1 MIVGLAVLL
10 AIAPWIATVAAQTG
24 DQDAELA
31 ERPGDAKSD
40 WTLDLE
46 TLRAEVR
53 WTMHRS
59 DDTIQEWVNGSFNGL
74 DDQLTYRYTQLVQEG
89 EDEEPT
95 VHQINMTLG
104 LAAVYEYRDTNNDGR
119 FELSDEIVDYQA
131 IETEGVPLIHE
142 RDHPRQIEGAR
153 VVYPLEG
160 GGELHLEIYMS
171 PTVDWKDTRLIFP
184 GDAELDLTI
193 RNRPASAAG
202 TDMAVQLRAWGGES
216 FQRTG
221 NELTLKDDRA
231 VGYVRWMDQSFVDGN
246 RTPVG
251 ITTLEEK
258 RPAGPE
264 GGGNQG
270 MIIMSTPSAK
280 EITHRISLGTYVEEG
295 PVETILAT
303 VGSWSIY
310 TLGLIGAGILVG
322 ITAISKIKESRDRP
336 GGEGSVGDV

>member
-10 AIAPWIATVAAQTG
+10 AIAPWIATVAAQE
-24 DQDAELA
+24 DPDAELA

-53 WTMHRS
+53 WTMHRA
-59 DDTIQEWVNGSFNGL
+59 DDTTQEWVNGSFNGL
-74 DDQLTYRYTQLVQEG
+74 DDRLTYRYTQILQEG
-89 EDEEPT
+89 EEDPT
-95 VHQINMTLG
+95 VHRINLTLG
-104 LAAVYEYRDTNNDGR
+104 LAAVYEYRDTNNNSR

-131 IETEGVPLIHE
+131 IGTDGVPLIHE

-160 GGELHLEIYMS
+160 GGELHLELFMS
-171 PTVDWKDTRLIFP
+171 PTVDWEDTRVIFP
-184 GDAELDLTI
+184 GDAELNLTV
-193 RNRPASAAG
+193 RNRPASASG
-202 TDMAVQLRAWGGES
+202 TDLAVQLRAWGGDS

-221 NELTLKDDRA
+221 DELTVKDGRA
-231 VGYVRWMDQSFVDGN
+231 VGYLRWMDQSFVDGN

-251 ITTLEEK
+251 VTTLEEK
-258 RPAGPE
+258 RPGGADGPRNE
-264 GGGNQG
+264 GL
-270 MIIMSTPSAK
+270 IIMSTPSAK
-280 EITHRISLGTYVEEG
+280 EVTHRISLGTYVEEG

-322 ITAISKIKESRDRP
+322 ITAISKIKESSDRR
-336 GGEGSVGDV
+336 GGGGSVGDA